1 MRFILLIFSFILLI
15 TNNCF
20 AKETIFFHCK
30 GINSPQNYYQVI
42 FQHGENANTL
52 IQKIQ
57 MPDVIEQGRVSKE
70 TKTVL
75 YEFKISKNYVKY
87 TKGKNKFSINRVDG
101 KVLRDNQPSEVKCL
115 ETRADI
121 FEEKRAEIKNAKTTT
136 TEFWSPTTGYADTK
150 YVKLGMLATSK
161 EICQVFSHPFFN
173 HTSNEYKV
181 LDTVNSAFNWEGINA
196 SSMWIYKKFREKG
209 VQLSR
214 FGLMENI
221 HNAANENLSKCLAEK
236 EKSTP
241 GFYKK
246 LTRHFLSNLGYQG
259 IRCIGQDFQVEQFVD
274 DEGKISTRKIP
285 IKPQSCIDFNFNSG
299 NLNGWNTSTITLML
313 IWKEAHPVL
322 KNLFDNGESII
333 IARLAENKRIQL
345 AKEKEEKARQKA
357 RKQASLDR
365 AVEWSNYQNR
375 KKTLL
380 EQVYNFATTGYPEGL
395 ETLKWVEKKP
405 CVVTDGN
412 RTIDNRTLN
421 MTAFRIRKDF
431 IGSYWY
437 MISTDGRVSL
447 STSTNIPLDRLQK
460 AWGLAFQEC
469 PGITSKF

>member
-1 MRFILLIFSFILLI
+1 MRFTLLIFSFILLI
-15 TNNCF
+15 STNCL

-30 GINSPQNYYQVI
+30 WIKSPQKYHQLI
-42 FQHGENANTL
+42 FQHDEKANTL
-52 IQKIQ
+52 IQIIQ
-57 MPDVIEQGRVSKE
+57 MPDVIQQGRVSEE

-75 YEFKISKNYVKY
+75 SEFKISKNYVNY

-101 KVLRDNQPSEVKCL
+101 KVLRDNQPSVVRCL
-115 ETRADI
+115 ETRTDI

-136 TEFWSPTTGYADTK
+136 TEFWSPTTGYGDTK
-150 YVKLGMLATSK
+150 YVKLGMLATSN
-161 EICQVFSHPFFN
+161 EICEVFSHPFFN
-173 HTSNEYKV
+173 YTSNEYKV
-181 LDTVNSAFNWEGINA
+181 LDTVSSDFNWKGINA
-196 SSMWIYKKFREKG
+196 ASMWIQQKFKEKG
-209 VQLSR
+209 VQLRR
-214 FGLMENI
+214 FWLMENI

-236 EKSTP
+236 EIATP

-246 LTRHFLSNLGYQG
+246 LTRHFLRNLGYQG
-259 IRCIGQDFQVEQFVD
+259 IRCIGQKFRLEQFVND
-274 DEGKISTRKIP
+274 TGKISTRKIP
-285 IKPQSCIDFNFNSG
+285 TKPQSCIDFNFNSG

-322 KNLFDNGESII
+322 KNIFDNGETVL

-395 ETLKWVEKKP
+395 KTLKWVEEKP

-421 MTAFRIRKDF
+421 MTAFRIRKNF
-431 IGSYWY
+431 IGSQWY
-437 MISTDGRVSL
+437 MISSDTKVRL
-447 STSTNIPLDRLQK
+447 TTSANIPLDRLQK